1 MEEPEKMLKKMG
13 ITGLTAAILMI
24 IFGIL
29 IIAFPN
35 LISWLVGIY
44 LIVVGIVHLIG
55 GHLETGKKSL
65 QSSADAPAGST

>member
-13 ITGLTAAILMI
+13 VTGLTAAILMI

-29 IIAFPN
+29 VIAFPN

-44 LIVVGIVHLIG
+44 LIVVGIVNLIG
-55 GHLETGKKSL
+55 HL
-65 QSSADAPAGST
+65 